1 MKEYLPYVFIFL
13 VVTGLWL
20 LKEVYSRDREMFD
33 NQKEGSKNTD
43 KREDYEEI
51 YDDFYA
57 SVYDKLFSIP
67 ERISFEKAS
76 IREYALMEW
85 PKKEVKLL
93 DACCGTAPLA
103 DFYCR
108 EGIDFVGLDSSEAM
122 LKKARGKCSSG
133 RFYKGD
139 VTRVETFPPKSFS
152 HVTMLYFSI
161 YQFRNPKMILDN
173 IYSWLKPGGI
183 LVLHLVDPNKF
194 DPILDAASPF
204 LAFSVQKYST
214 ERVID
219 SDIFF
224 DKFKYKSRFIKDPDD
239 DEARFEEVFE
249 FPNDYREHIHRLYM
263 PTVSNMLDI
272 VRSSGFTRHEMVD
285 MTPVGYEYQ
294 YLVYFS
300 K

>member
-1 MKEYLPYVFIFL
+1 MKEYLPYVLIFL
-13 VVTGLWL
+13 LVAALWL
-20 LKEVYSRDREMFD
+20 LKEVYQKDREMFE
-33 NQKEGSKNTD
+33 EGSGKNTE
-43 KREDYEEI
+43 KREDYAEI

-85 PKKEVKLL
+85 PKKEIKLL
-93 DACCGTAPLA
+93 DACCGTCPLA

-122 LKKARGKCSSG
+122 LKKARTKCSSG

-139 VTRVETFPPKSFS
+139 ITRIETFPPKSFS

-161 YQFRNPKMILDN
+161 YQFNNPKMIFDI
-173 IYSWLKPGGI
+173 IYTWLKPGGI
-183 LVLHLVDPNKF
+183 FVLHLADPNKF

-204 LAFSVQKYST
+204 LAFSLQKYSS

-224 DKFKYKSRFIKDPDD
+224 DKFKYKSRFIKDPEQ

-249 FPNDYREHIHRLYM
+249 FPDTYREHVHRLYM
-263 PTVSNMLDI
+263 PTISNMLDI
-272 VRSSGFTRHEMVD
+272 IRSAGFTRHEMVD

-294 YLVYFS
+294 YLIYLS